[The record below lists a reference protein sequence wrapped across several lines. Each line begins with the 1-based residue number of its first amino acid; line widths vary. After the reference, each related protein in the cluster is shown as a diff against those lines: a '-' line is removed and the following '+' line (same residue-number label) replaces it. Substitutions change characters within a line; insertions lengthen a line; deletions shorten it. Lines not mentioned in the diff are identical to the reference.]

1 MKQDQLK
8 EFLQKAK
15 KKTYAS
21 KVSVAKK
28 TKDGGK
34 EYIYKEGDY
43 LYKDKYSGKGNKF
56 IL

>member
-1 MKQDQLK
+1 MDRNLMS
-8 EFLQKAK
+8 FLQKAK

-21 KVSVAKK
+21 KAHIAKK